1 MQPNTDAEVRSI
13 PRCEREKIVYAW
25 NAEERATIVRCPLRR
40 SALELILEG
49 GIGHC
54 GHAGPDA

>member
-1 MQPNTDAEVRSI
+1 
-13 PRCEREKIVYAW
+13 
-25 NAEERATIVRCPLRR
+25 VRCPLRR